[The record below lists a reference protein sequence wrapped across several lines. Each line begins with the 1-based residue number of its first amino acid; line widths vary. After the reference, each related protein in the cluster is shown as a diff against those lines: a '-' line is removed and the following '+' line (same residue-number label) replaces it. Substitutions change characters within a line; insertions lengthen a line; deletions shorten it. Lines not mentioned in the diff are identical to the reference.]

1 MPLYRDES
9 RKWRQEFRGY
19 FSVTQRTIMKHRKER
34 LESAMKVY
42 VMSKAVQKSFIF
54 RSVLLSDSSTMEDV
68 WSTYQMTSLQPTVV
82 VRMIKQRSNLRAAL
96 RLPRERSVKV
106 CACS

>member
-1 MPLYRDES
+1 
-9 RKWRQEFRGY
+9 
-19 FSVTQRTIMKHRKER
+19 MKHRKER

-54 RSVLLSDSSTMEDV
+54 ISVILSGSSTMEDV
-68 WSTYQMTSLQPTVV
+68 WSTYQMTSQRLQPVV
-82 VRMIKQRSNLRAAL
+82 LVRMLKQRSNLRAAL

-106 CACS
+106 CACDMSPPPSLMSGCHPALVLTDIHWCD